1 MKQVLK
7 TAPRKLTSL
16 LAVVG
21 ALVSASPAAAAL
33 LDHGPQDPVLVFP
46 LWYRDTNGL
55 AVGLCKS
62 QVNSPNGVVGPMC
75 FPLVPNPAGFPGNI
89 GDEVF
94 YNNLTV
100 RIGANP
106 FGSVTSFG
114 FRYVAGLEAAYTT
127 AFPVGA
133 PVHGNETVFARI
145 RFVMAIQTPGTY
157 TVTHPF
163 GIQVF
168 PDVQATG
175 PRAVFFTA
183 DVPLGTPMNFNGA
196 LLGNVG
202 PFIQWDTGLITVG
215 AEQFLG
221 DPNIDHAYTGS
232 PFGTNFIRIDGPP
245 GSGIGGLDANGVP
258 IDSVTSIVGGVE
270 GQRWTAPIA
279 TNFSIQKAVYSSSL
293 AGNTVDVWATAPAAQ
308 TLILT
313 GTDMPSIQLAEFPGG
328 NYYGHLEYPSL
339 LIPPATV
346 NVTNMSSNP
355 VNTLTIGLVD
365 QLDALANYARN
376 PLTGTGALTM
386 TATSSDLSSPRLT
399 VVAPFGGPMLTTT
412 TPGAYTFAA
421 TVPAGTEPPMSVRV
435 ESNAGGVYLANVV
448 VGAGAPMNAATGRPV
463 AVNDVAP
470 LPLSGAA
477 STTITVTSNDTYA
490 SPVKVL
496 VLTQPTTGTAVADP
510 AGIVG
515 IVTFTPTPGASGAD
529 SFTYALQDAG
539 GVSNVATVSFTVAFS
554 APPPTANADNFAM
567 LAGTVTAP
575 SSRTYNVIAND
586 VAGVGTAIDPASI
599 AITQGAGGTATTVG
613 APLGSVIY
621 TPAPGTAGIKT
632 FSYTVKNG
640 AGVPSAP
647 ATVTVDVFGGPEAVS
662 FSKNQY
668 TVAQQKWTIV
678 GSTNWFNAALTQTTA
693 TCWIGTLNA
702 PVPGGALGTV
712 LVDITG
718 KFALIPAPSAMAPTN
733 PSNITCQTSNGG
745 WKTTGVTFK

>member
-21 ALVSASPAAAAL
+21 ALVSASPATAAL

-46 LWYRDTNGL
+46 LWYRDTAL
-55 AVGLCKS
+55 TAVGLCKS
-62 QVNSPNGVVGPMC
+62 QVQSPNPAAGFGPMC
-75 FPLVPNPAGFPGNI
+75 FPLAPNPAGFVGNV

-106 FGSVTSFG
+106 FGNVTSFG

-145 RFVMAIQTPGTY
+145 RFVMSIQVPGTY

-183 DVPLGTPMNFNGA
+183 DVPLGTPMNFDGA

-202 PFIQWDTGLITVG
+202 PFIEWDVVNAGETLTVG

-221 DPNIDHAYTGS
+221 DPNYEHGYRGS
-232 PFGTNFIRIDGPP
+232 PFGTNFVRIDGPP
-245 GSGIGGLDANGVP
+245 GSSIGGAG
-258 IDSVTSIVGGVE
+258 IDSITSIVGSVE

-279 TNFSIQKAVYSSSL
+279 TNFTILKAVYSSSAL
-293 AGNTVDVWATAPAAQ
+293 GNTVDVWATAPAAQ

-313 GTDMPSIQLAEFPGG
+313 GTDMPSLKLAEFPGG
-328 NYYGHLEYPSL
+328 NYYGHLEYASN

-376 PLTGTGALTM
+376 PVDGTGALTM
-386 TATSSDLSSPRLT
+386 TATSSDLSSPKLT
-399 VVAPFGGPMLTTT
+399 VVAPFGGPMLTTG
-412 TPGAYTFAA
+412 PGAYTFSG
-421 TVPAGTEPPMSVRV
+421 TIPAGTEPPINVRV

-448 VGAGAPMNAATGRPV
+448 VGAGAPMNVGTLPI
-463 AVNDVAP
+463 AVNDAVGAVDGSIPTAINVA
-470 LPLSGAA
+470 L
-477 STTITVTSNDTYA
+477 NDTW
-490 SPVKVL
+490 SPGPTSKAL
-496 VLTQPTTGTAVADP
+496 ILTQPATGTVVAGTGAL
-510 AGIVG
+510 AGT
-515 IVTFTPTPGASGAD
+515 VTYTPTAGGSGAD
-529 SFTYALQDAG
+529 SFTYALQDSI
-539 GVSNVATVSFTVAFS
+539 GVSNVATVSFTTTFV

-567 LAGTVTAP
+567 LQNT
-575 SSRTYNVIAND
+575 SRTYNVLVND

-599 AITQGAGGTATTVG
+599 LITQGAGGNAIANLNGTVT
-613 APLGSVIY
+613 Y
-621 TPAPGTAGIKT
+621 TPTAGTNGIKT

-640 AGVPSAP
+640 AGIASAP
-647 ATVTVDVFGGPEAVS
+647 ATVTVDVFGGAESVS
-662 FSKNQY
+662 FSKNQF
-668 TVAQQKWTIV
+668 TVSQQKWTIV
-678 GSTNWFNAALTQTTA
+678 GSTNWFNTVLTQTTA
-693 TCWIGTLNA
+693 TCWTGNAPNAANLIGTA
-702 PVPGGALGTV
+702 PVDT
-712 LVDITG
+712 TG
-718 KFALIPAPSAMAPTN
+718 KFAVIPGPSAPVPVN

-745 WKTTGVTFK
+745 IKTTGVVFK